1 MRHLLSF
8 LFNFFWTQI
17 ALASANRHGLHRH
30 GYDVLYLVCVNVGG
44 ATQRRLQLHI
54 VVFDP
59 DFHLKVGDLFLCAG
73 AGCLSRVTNLINGA
87 VEFPIAIGVD
97 FYFSLVT
104 QLHIHNVV
112 LVHIDPRLHVT
123 EVGNAHYFRAG
134 ELPRGYKTF
143 AQFAVENCDRAVNG
157 RVNRRLGQLI
167 PRLTR
172 ASLGALDF
180 VERTFVGVLCHII
193 CRLGRII
200 FLLRD
205 ELFVE
210 QIFRSFEIVLTL
222 QHRRFLLEIS
232 SFRCADSRFLLFEK
246 RFIRVRLNFHQ
257 QVAFLDPHPVLDG
270 QFNNFASD
278 FG

>member
-1 MRHLLSF
+1 MSVDLPLPLGPMMARYSLRRICKLTPRSARTTSSPMTYSLVMFSMSITTGPGGLIEFRVSIVTSTVARRDYFIPSLSRATF
-8 LFNFFWTQI
+8 APSFNFLWTQI

-143 AQFAVENCDRAVNG
+143 AQFAVENCDR
-157 RVNRRLGQLI
+157 
-167 PRLTR
+167 
-172 ASLGALDF
+172 
-180 VERTFVGVLCHII
+180 
-193 CRLGRII
+193 
-200 FLLRD
+200 
-205 ELFVE
+205 
-210 QIFRSFEIVLTL
+210 
-222 QHRRFLLEIS
+222 
-232 SFRCADSRFLLFEK
+232 
-246 RFIRVRLNFHQ
+246 
-257 QVAFLDPHPVLDG
+257 
-270 QFNNFASD
+270 
-278 FG
+278 